1 MIFSHRH
8 RPGPEDIGGAV
19 TSISICHGAR
29 SGVLNCAMSAE
40 QLFQFYYWCSAF
52 LCPSFAQAT
61 SLLREEDCTGLFSKF
76 FGSGKCLIEG
86 LIVGNVD
93 CADAVQILN
102 AVLDPLRCVG
112 ESESRVFHARHVPA
126 RVEMLLPRPRW
137 SPSPYQLT
145 ILQLDGT
152 NPEDRNSCAV
162 ESICSIAAATP
173 ENEALAA
180 LLMQI
185 WKPMFFNELRTCQ
198 QLGYV
203 VSSFMRTRVTHI
215 SLIFLVQTERAPEV
229 ALRSIDKFLD
239 RSIDSL
245 QNVSVLTEKEFLVEG
260 STAFS
265 DTFRYIQIL
274 SITFCYCMFLLA
286 GGKRARS
293 RATF

>member
-1 MIFSHRH
+1 M
-8 RPGPEDIGGAV
+8 
-19 TSISICHGAR
+19 
-29 SGVLNCAMSAE
+29 
-40 QLFQFYYWCSAF
+40 
-52 LCPSFAQAT
+52 CPSFAQAT

-112 ESESRVFHARHVPA
+112 ESESRVFHHARHVPA

-260 STAFS
+260 STALS

-274 SITFCYCMFLLA
+274 PDTFNYFLLLHVFA
-286 GGKRARS
+286 SGWKTRV
-293 RATF
+293 

>member
-1 MIFSHRH
+1 MAQIQR
-8 RPGPEDIGGAV
+8 IG
-19 TSISICHGAR
+19 
-29 SGVLNCAMSAE
+29 
-40 QLFQFYYWCSAF
+40 
-52 LCPSFAQAT
+52 
-61 SLLREEDCTGLFSKF
+61 
-76 FGSGKCLIEG
+76 
-86 LIVGNVD
+86 
-93 CADAVQILN
+93 
-102 AVLDPLRCVG
+102 
-112 ESESRVFHARHVPA
+112 
-126 RVEMLLPRPRW
+126 
-137 SPSPYQLT
+137 
-145 ILQLDGT
+145 
-152 NPEDRNSCAV
+152 NSCAV

-274 SITFCYCMFLLA
+274 SDTFNYFLLLHVFA
-286 GGKRARS
+286 SGWKTRV
-293 RATF
+293 

>member
-1 MIFSHRH
+1 MPCPLKSYFNSLLI
-8 RPGPEDIGGAV
+8 
-19 TSISICHGAR
+19 
-29 SGVLNCAMSAE
+29 
-40 QLFQFYYWCSAF
+40 
-52 LCPSFAQAT
+52 LCPACFCASAQAT
-61 SLLREEDCTGLFSKF
+61 SLLKEEDCTGLFSKF
-76 FGSGKCLIEG
+76 FRSGKCLVEG

-102 AVLDPLRCVG
+102 AVLDPLRRHVG
-112 ESESRVFHARHVPA
+112 DSESRVFHARPVPA
-126 RVEMLLPRPRW
+126 RVEMLLPRRR
-137 SPSPYQLT
+137 SLPSPYELT

-162 ESICSIAAATP
+162 ETICSIAAATP

-185 WKPMFFNELRTCQ
+185 WKPMFFNELRTRQ

-215 SLIFLVQTERAPEV
+215 SLVFLVQTERAPEV

-260 STAFS
+260 STALS
-265 DTFRYIQIL
+265 GTFWYFLIL
-274 SITFCYCMFLLA
+274 S
-286 GGKRARS
+286 
-293 RATF
+293 ATACF

>member
-1 MIFSHRH
+1 M
-8 RPGPEDIGGAV
+8 
-19 TSISICHGAR
+19 
-29 SGVLNCAMSAE
+29 LK
-40 QLFQFYYWCSAF
+40 
-52 LCPSFAQAT
+52 
-61 SLLREEDCTGLFSKF
+61 EEDCIGLFSKS
-76 FGSGKCLIEG
+76 FGAGKCLVEG
-86 LIVGNVD
+86 LIVGNID
-93 CADAVQILN
+93 CADAVEILN
-102 AVLDPLRCVG
+102 AVLDPLRRHVG
-112 ESESRVFHARHVPA
+112 ESESRVAKHVPA
-126 RVEMLLPRPRW
+126 RVEMLLPRQR
-137 SPSPYQLT
+137 SQPSPRPELT

-185 WKPMFFNELRTCQ
+185 WKPMFFNELRTRQ

-245 QNVSVLTEKEFLVEG
+245 QNVSALTEKEFLVEG
-260 STAFS
+260 STAHP
-265 DTFRYIQIL
+265 DNFR
-274 SITFCYCMFLLA
+274 
-286 GGKRARS
+286 
-293 RATF
+293 